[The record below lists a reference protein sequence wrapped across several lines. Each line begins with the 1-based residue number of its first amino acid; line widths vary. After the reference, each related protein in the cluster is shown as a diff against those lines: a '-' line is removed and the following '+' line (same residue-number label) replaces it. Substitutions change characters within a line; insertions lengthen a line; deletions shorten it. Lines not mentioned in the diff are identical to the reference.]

1 MPGTSTMMTVII
13 IGAYHVGVTL
23 VEHDSRV
30 RKMSSSVLAREC
42 FAKFVGVILSAFSF
56 HVQAQERLT
65 VQTGSL
71 DGVHAAL
78 FLASQ
83 KGWFRDAGFDV
94 SIMDGKGSATAI
106 QQVSAGQ
113 GDIAYSQLA
122 TMAAAIDH
130 GMDLISIACFVRAG
144 DNGVMVGSNTSIKV
158 PKDLIQKR
166 IAFATGTASA
176 ALMDGFFKK
185 AGLSRE
191 QMTLVGVDL
200 STLAALYVSG
210 QVDAAVNTIAYFGPI
225 VSGSRPSHA
234 IPFSEAGIRVPGV
247 GLIIRK
253 SDEIAKA
260 NMFTRFVPVT
270 VRAWKYISDGHAE
283 EAVDAMMA
291 QKAGN
296 RMDRAVLIG
305 QVRAYLEAFDTPATT
320 GKGIGWQS
328 ESDWMGAIEDLK
340 GAGLIQ
346 KNWQPKE
353 FYTNRFLPKS

>member
-1 MPGTSTMMTVII
+1 
-13 IGAYHVGVTL
+13 
-23 VEHDSRV
+23 
-30 RKMSSSVLAREC
+30 MSGSGLARRF
-42 FAKFVGVILSAFSF
+42 FAPLVGIILSIFSF
-56 HVQAQERLT
+56 HVQAEEKLT

-78 FLASQ
+78 FLALQ
-83 KGWFRDAGFDV
+83 KGWFREAGFDV

-113 GDIAYSQLA
+113 GDVAYSQLA
-122 TMAAAIDH
+122 TMAAAIDN
-130 GMDLISIACFVRAG
+130 GMRLISIACFVRAG
-144 DNGVMVGSNTSIKV
+144 DNGVMVGSDTGINV
-158 PKDLIQKR
+158 PKDLAQRR

-185 AGLSRE
+185 TGLSRH
-191 QMTLVGVDL
+191 QMILVGVDL
-200 STLAALYVSG
+200 SALATLYVSG
-210 QVDAAVNTIAYFGPI
+210 KVDAAVNTIGYFGPI
-225 VSGSRPSHA
+225 VSGSRPSRA

-253 SDEIAKA
+253 SDEDAKA
-260 NMFTRFVPVT
+260 NTLSRFVPVT
-270 VRAWKYISDGHAE
+270 VRAWKYILDGHVD

-296 RMDRAVLIG
+296 RMDRAVLMG
-305 QVRAYLEAFDTPATT
+305 QVKAYLQAFDTPATT

-346 KNWQPKE
+346 KEWQPKE
-353 FYTNRFLPKS
+353 FYTNRFLPNNS

>member
-1 MPGTSTMMTVII
+1 MVHIQRRELI
-13 IGAYHVGVTL
+13 TL
-23 VEHDSRV
+23 FGG
-30 RKMSSSVLAREC
+30 MAAIWPLA
-42 FAKFVGVILSAFSF
+42 A
-56 HVQAQERLT
+56 QAEEKLT

-78 FLASQ
+78 FLALQ
-83 KGWFRDAGFDV
+83 KGWFREAGFDV

-106 QQVSAGQ
+106 AQVSAGQ
-113 GDIAYSQLA
+113 GDVAYSQLA

-130 GMDLISIACFVRAG
+130 GMDLISVACFVRAG
-144 DNGVMVGSNTSIKV
+144 DNGVMVGSDTGIKA
-158 PKDLIQKR
+158 PKDLAQKR

-185 AGLSRE
+185 AGLNRE

-200 STLAALYVSG
+200 SALAALYVSG
-210 QVDAAVNTIAYFGPI
+210 QVDAAVNTIGYFGPI
-225 VSGSRPSHA
+225 VSGSRPSRA
-234 IPFSEAGIRVPGV
+234 IFSSEAGIRVPGV
-247 GLIIRK
+247 GLIVRK
-253 SDEIAKA
+253 SDENAKA
-260 NMFTRFVPVT
+260 STLARFVPVT
-270 VRAWKYISDGHAE
+270 VRAWQYILDDHVE

-305 QVRAYLEAFDTPATT
+305 QVKAYLETFDTPATM

-328 ESDWMGAIEDLK
+328 ESDWMGAIKDLK

-353 FYTNRFLPKS
+353 FYTNRFLPSS